1 MSRTTIFSELKKTV
15 TLAIPLIFT
24 QLLSHVLPVVDT
36 VMAGREPPAVLASVA
51 LGTQIF
57 VLIYLFMIG
66 IALVITTQ
74 IARHQGAGD
83 RLRIRRSFQ
92 QGVWLTAILGAL
104 TVVPVA
110 LIWLKIPRSEVPS
123 RLLLGFSLAVN
134 VAGRL
139 QVVARG
145 A

>member
-104 TVVPVA
+104 TVVVTLAAAWVPQ
-110 LIWLKIPRSEVPS
+110 LIGSAPLAC
-123 RLLLGFSLAVN
+123 SLCA
-134 VAGRL
+134 APL
-139 QVVARG
+139 Y
-145 A
+145 